1 MKMEGNKTLLFFGGE
16 KRKMKVVFRLENVE
30 SILSIFK
37 KYRELNWD
45 DEVRFGE
52 AYSEFGDE
60 RILRLCTGNQ
70 WIVNVSE
77 QTLTYEGS
85 RAGFVALTPFNNLD
99 TEACAHIYNDER
111 GKGIEISA
119 PKAVTGGE
127 GVHQRATLCQYE
139 TSHPELTDWRYFSAV
154 LEPLGEDRGKA
165 VVMNPGPKRIVSY
178 KRGINE
184 GE

>member
-1 MKMEGNKTLLFFGGE
+1 
-16 KRKMKVVFRLENVE
+16 MKVTFDLESEEAVE
-30 SILSIFK
+30 AVLAVFK

-45 DEVRFGE
+45 PDVRFE
-52 AYSEFGDE
+52 ERYYDWGDE
-60 RILRLCTGNQ
+60 KVLQLCTGNR
-70 WIVNVSE
+70 WIVRVSE
-77 QTLTYEGS
+77 QTLTYVGS

-111 GKGIEISA
+111 GKGIEIYA

-165 VVMNPGPKRIVSY
+165 VVMNPRPERIVNY

>member
-1 MKMEGNKTLLFFGGE
+1 M
-16 KRKMKVVFRLENVE
+16 RVVFRLVNVE
-30 SILSIFK
+30 AILSIFK

-52 AYSEFGDE
+52 AYFDSGDE
-60 RILRLCTGNQ
+60 KILRLSTGNR
-70 WIVNVSE
+70 WIVRVSE

-99 TEACAHIYNDER
+99 TAAPCAYIYNDER

-119 PKAVTGGE
+119 PRDVTGGDA
-127 GVHQRATLCQYE
+127 VFQRAELTQYE
-139 TSHPELTDWRYFSAV
+139 TSHPELKEWRYFSAV

-165 VVMNPGPKRIVSY
+165 VVMNPGPKRIVNY